1 MRGDGAKKAQIKVN
15 ARGPR
20 MEVPAISSLGGRQ
33 GVRLPSEDT
42 YAILKIEIADAAG
55 ACTIHNAHPRLFEL
69 SSMVW
74 APVGMVAGAAGICK
88 YVTFNA
94 SQARSRQGA
103 RHLRRKKLLRGQG
116 IETHCDGSNGR
127 RLTSDLYMV
136 ASIS

>member
-1 MRGDGAKKAQIKVN
+1 MTVVAHGL
-15 ARGPR
+15 R
-20 MEVPAISSLGGRQ
+20 MEAGPTGRQSPDFGGRRAA
-33 GVRLPSEDT
+33 RLPSEDT